1 MFTEVSLVMK
11 FRDGPWKSS
20 SRYQIFIYKIKFLW
34 SWLLVQNKKS
44 GIYVRF
50 CLLDKEL
57 PETPVEELH
66 LSDWSVGLVFDY

>member
-1 MFTEVSLVMK
+1 MVPGSIVLDIRYLFKKLYIFVSW
-11 FRDGPWKSS
+11 F
-20 SRYQIFIYKIKFLW
+20 
-34 SWLLVQNKKS
+34 LVQNKKS